1 VLTAFNR
8 KCPKSSLQVED
19 VAELESLL
27 KRGNSLSPT
36 ERAKVQKLMAR
47 QAERA
52 KARHAAISSQSG
64 HASGSSTGN
73 GSTSEGCGDEDHAAS
88 SMPLAEHDLVVL
100 EVVDFE
106 KRYVS
111 ALQQLGAVSA
121 ALCEAPALLSPDDHK
136 CLFSNL
142 AQVIWCDVVLVLRGN
157 ARLDAFSAPS
167 RALLSCLISSFL
179 FFLPILF

>member
-1 VLTAFNR
+1 
-8 KCPKSSLQVED
+8 VED

-27 KRGNSLSPT
+27 QRGSLSPA
-36 ERAKVQKLMAR
+36 ERGKVQKLMAR

-52 KARHAAISSQSG
+52 KARHAAMSG
-64 HASGSSTGN
+64 QNGSSDGRK
-73 GSTSEGCGDEDHAAS
+73 GEEKYEVEEDPTSLV
-88 SMPLAEHDLVVL
+88 PLAEHDLVVL

-142 AQVIWCDVVLVLRGN
+142 AQVV
-157 ARLDAFSAPS
+157 
-167 RALLSCLISSFL
+167 
-179 FFLPILF
+179 ILC